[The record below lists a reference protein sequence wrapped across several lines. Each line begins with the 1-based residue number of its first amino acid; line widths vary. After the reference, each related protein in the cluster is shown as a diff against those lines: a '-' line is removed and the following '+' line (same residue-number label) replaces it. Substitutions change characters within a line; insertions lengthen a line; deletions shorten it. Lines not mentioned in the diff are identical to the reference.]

1 LGHLP
6 YGECP
11 NRSLF
16 YGFAVACNP
25 STQPVLSAQLTEEF
39 RNYTPICQ
47 TIQKMGRKQPVLWQN
62 CGAKSALRLAIL
74 DKMVYN
80 AQ

>member
-1 LGHLP
+1 MGHLP

-16 YGFAVACNP
+16 YGSAVACNP
-25 STQPVLSAQLTEEF
+25 ATDPVLSAQLTEEF
-39 RNYTPICQ
+39 RNYTPNLSNH
-47 TIQKMGRKQPVLWQN
+47 TKMGRRQPVLWQN